1 MTVRMAPET
10 RILKA
15 AAPLEP
21 RRVEAAVFDADRRV
35 RQTVAAATERARAVV
50 AAAEAERDRML
61 AAAREEGRREGE
73 ARAAATLLR
82 AASERDRLLRES
94 APEVA
99 RLAIAVARKVLG
111 RELADPGSAVGLAE
125 LALAEARPL
134 REVVL
139 RVHPADAAAVRDSG
153 GRLARALG
161 RAVEV
166 REDPSVPP
174 GGAVVDTEGGRID
187 AGIEAQLEVLSRVL
201 EEALRC

>member
-1 MTVRMAPET
+1 MGTET

-15 AAPLEP
+15 AAPVAA
-21 RRVEAAVFDADRRV
+21 RRVEAEVFDADRRV
-35 RQTVAAATERARAVV
+35 RAAVAAAEERARALVS
-50 AAAEAERDRML
+50 AAEAERERVL

-82 AASERDRLLRES
+82 AAGERDRLLREA

-99 RLAIAVARKVLG
+99 RLAVAVARKVLG
-111 RELADPGSAVGLAE
+111 CELADPGAAVPLAE
-125 LALAEARPL
+125 RALAEARSR

-139 RVHPADAAAVRDSG
+139 RVHPVDAPAVRDAG

-166 REDPSVPP
+166 REDPAVAP

-187 AGIEAQLEVLSRVL
+187 AGIEAQLEVLARAL
-201 EEALRC
+201 EEALPC

>member
-1 MTVRMAPET
+1 MAPET

-15 AAPLEP
+15 AAPVAP

-35 RQTVAAATERARAVV
+35 RETVAAAAERARAVV
-50 AAAEAERDRML
+50 AAAEAEREHIL

-99 RLAIAVARKVLG
+99 RLAVAVARKVLG
-111 RELADPGSAVGLAE
+111 RELADPGAAVGLAE
-125 LALAEARPL
+125 LALAEARPR

-139 RVHPADAAAVRDSG
+139 RVHPADAPVVRDSG

-187 AGIEAQLEVLSRVL
+187 AGIEAQLEVLSRAL